1 MATQVQVSLEYA
13 ARDDE
18 VAAVAAVFAEAG
30 VDANVRVDPMLK
42 GAGGDFPWM
51 VIISV
56 PATAFLT
63 TFAAEA
69 GKDAYKELKKLIKRL
84 YDARKTAQFRTGYL
98 TFGGDKTSTSFNLP
112 PELPDEAWQQLPE
125 ITSTELRSGV
135 LRWDREMGQWRG

>member
-1 MATQVQVSLEYA
+1 MATQVQVSLECA

-30 VDANVRVDPMLK
+30 VDADVRVDPMLK

-84 YDARKTAQFRTGYL
+84 YDARKTAQFRTGFL
-98 TFGGDKTSTSFNLP
+98 TFGGDETSTSFTLP
-112 PELPDEAWQQLPE
+112 PELPDEAWPQLP
-125 ITSTELRSGV
+125 
-135 LRWDREMGQWRG
+135 